1 LFRFTLFATV
11 QPPFVMAQIDAR
23 NLVAADAD
31 QKVQE
36 GVERLASTTS
46 TTGPEE
52 IVRSFI
58 SAETTHGTAKGNVKV
73 LALTAFLFGSITA
86 VQWIFGGIVTHSAA
100 LLADCHCMLVD
111 ALTYFLNIWVEL
123 APDRLRTPLRLT
135 VPCISLTVLAVLT
148 GLSIQDAVDVFSGK
162 GGGDDVNPWIVWSF
176 GFAGL
181 LFDCISIYAFWRNK
195 RRGVLPVNMLAA
207 FMHVGA
213 DFIRSLTTTIEGT
226 MLFIFKHWDGDMIDA
241 VNTIVIVVLIY
252 LGILYG
258 LYESVTDICAFLR
271 SQRQEAQEPA
281 CKA

>member
-1 LFRFTLFATV
+1 MV
-11 QPPFVMAQIDAR
+11 QVDAR
-23 NLVAADAD
+23 NLVAADAE

-36 GVERLASTTS
+36 GPERLPSS
-46 TTGPEE
+46 TGPEE

-58 SAETTHGTAKGNVKV
+58 STEKTQGTAQGNVKV
-73 LALTAFLFGSITA
+73 LILTAFLFGLITA
-86 VQWIFGGIVTHSAA
+86 VQWFFGGVVTHSNA

-123 APDRLRTPLRLT
+123 APERLRSPLRLT

-148 GLSIQDAVDVFSGK
+148 ALSVQDAVDVFTGK
-162 GGGDDVNPWIVWSF
+162 GGDDGVNPWIVWSF

-181 LFDCISIYAFWRNK
+181 LFDCICIYAFWRNK
-195 RRGVLPVNMLAA
+195 RSGALPVNMLAA

-226 MLFIFKHWDGDMIDA
+226 MLFIFTQGDGDMIDA
-241 VNTIVIVVLIY
+241 VNTVVITVLIF
-252 LGILYG
+252 LGIFYG
-258 LYESVTDICAFLR
+258 VYEAVSDVRLFLR
-271 SQRQEAQEPA
+271 SQQQEAQEPA